1 MSAFSKP
8 PSHDMRLPS
17 TSLPAL
23 ILFGLL
29 CGAAPLQAQEPGFAD
44 SDTAVAPGFD
54 SDAQPVATFDWD
66 ALAISNARLNL
77 SESEDRKYVKS
88 THGIDLTDKDTLAYK
103 GVFASS
109 RSDGPQLLVID
120 LGKDE
125 LRLYEGS
132 SVRARYKDLG
142 LISSK
147 EAASLDLP
155 KRALVAQ
162 TTQEGTMELVLW
174 RKTKTKG
181 STRYHMSVYKV
192 IGSYFGTA
200 FSQEVA
206 VKSSKSNDITPT
218 SQVNVFRNSSTKAIS
233 FGVSPQGKKEI
244 TKLYK
249 WDRWSGTFANPEM
262 LPKATKGGKS

>member
-1 MSAFSKP
+1 
-8 PSHDMRLPS
+8 MRLPS

-29 CGAAPLQAQEPGFAD
+29 CCAAPLQAQEPGFAD
-44 SDTAVAPGFD
+44 SDTSPSPGFD
-54 SDAQPVATFDWD
+54 ADAQPIATFDWD
-66 ALAISNARLNL
+66 ALAISNAKLDLND
-77 SESEDRKYVKS
+77 SKDKKYAKR
-88 THGIDLTDKDTLAYK
+88 THGLSLSSKDTLAYK

-109 RSDGPQLLVID
+109 RAEGPQLLVID

-132 SVRARYKDLG
+132 TVRARYKNLG

-155 KRALVAQ
+155 QRALVAQ

-181 STRYHMSVYKV
+181 STSYHMSVYKV

-200 FSQEVA
+200 FSHEVA
-206 VKSSKSNDITPT
+206 IKSNKSRELTPT

-244 TKLYK
+244 STLYK